1 MGSPM
6 KSHRLSRSLSLLA
19 IALTRL
25 VLRLWLAIQGLTRTF
40 SLLAIAIALITLG
53 SVRWL
58 VIRPDPTP
66 ATHELWTFAEG
77 HAKLYREQVEQ
88 WGITADLDITL
99 LGMAALERRM
109 MGGFLS
115 DAPLAGLIEIERR
128 MAARAFAGP
137 EEAIGFTDLAPR
149 LRDEGLLERINPASF
164 GPWRVGE
171 EIFGLPHDVHPVMLS
186 YRVDICERF
195 GVDIASINTWDDFER
210 EMRKVMVDEDGD
222 GEKDHYPIA
231 FGLTHRDQ
239 LELLL
244 LQSGGGLFDASGEP
258 MLTSDAN
265 IRALVRLSDWIAGVD
280 PIAADARWDTPG
292 GQSQFIS
299 GRAVCAFMP
308 DWQCNVWKRDMPQL
322 AGKVRL
328 IPLPAF
334 EPGGRRTSVWGGTM
348 LGIAR
353 DDPNQDA
360 LWALAKRFYLSA
372 ESARSLYETSDIIT
386 PIAEYWADPV
396 YDVPDPYFAGQ
407 AKGRDYINLAGQ
419 IPPRHPSVFN
429 DEALNLV
436 SEVLSALV
444 RERRGGLQD
453 SDLLAASALELLRAA
468 QAKLAVRM
476 ERLGTWREME
486 AR

>member
-1 MGSPM
+1 MMAPM
-6 KSHRLSRSLSLLA
+6 DLPSLRQSLTPVGVV
-19 IALTRL
+19 I
-25 VLRLWLAIQGLTRTF
+25 
-40 SLLAIAIALITLG
+40 LAIAIASGIWL
-53 SVRWL
+53 SVR
-58 VIRPDPTP
+58 PDRTP

-77 HAKLYREQVEQ
+77 HAKLYREQVQQ

-115 DAPLAGLIEIERR
+115 DTPLAGLIEIERR
-128 MAARAFAGP
+128 MAARAFTGP
-137 EEAIGFTDLAPR
+137 VEAIGFTDLSPR

-171 EIFGLPHDVHPVMLS
+171 QIFGLPHDVHPVMLS
-186 YRVDICERF
+186 YRVDICERL
-195 GVDIASINTWDDFER
+195 GVDIASIKTWDDFER

-222 GEKDHYPIA
+222 GEIDHYPIA

-244 LQSGGGLFDASGEP
+244 LQSDGGLFDAQGNP
-258 MLTSDAN
+258 MLTTDAN
-265 IRALVRLSDWIAGVD
+265 VRTLVRISGWIAGVD
-280 PIAADARWDTPG
+280 PIAADAGWNTPG
-292 GQSQFIS
+292 GQSQLIS
-299 GRAVCAFMP
+299 GRAVCAFVP

-328 IPLPAF
+328 MPLPAF

-360 LWALAKRFYLSA
+360 LWALAKRLYLSPD
-372 ESARSLYETSDIIT
+372 SARSLYETSDIIT

-444 RERRGGLQD
+444 RQRRDGLQD

-468 QAKLAVRM
+468 QAKLAARM
-476 ERLGTWREME
+476 KRLGTWRDLE
-486 AR
+486 AK